1 MKRKQKLND
10 PSIWAE
16 KSIGTRFGYF
26 VSILVYPT
34 MGFAILVWLFIS
46 FYEHNLLYSI
56 PGIVGLIAIV
66 IRSINDVRAMKALLE
81 KNRLIEKKA
90 SA

>member
-26 VSILVYPT
+26 VS
-34 MGFAILVWLFIS
+34 ILVWLFIS